1 MQKEAQAVSEEVD
14 VAIWQGVQ
22 DPPLAKKLRE
32 FLSGH
37 GLTELAM
44 VPTFDPLDC
53 LYVNN
58 ISVCYV
64 NKHVCFQPERSLI
77 NVNLTPN
84 RTPCFRGYPRSMH
97 L

>member
-44 VPTFDPLDC
+44 VPT
-53 LYVNN
+53 
-58 ISVCYV
+58 
-64 NKHVCFQPERSLI
+64 
-77 NVNLTPN
+77 LTLGLFI
-84 RTPCFRGYPRSMH
+84 C
-97 L
+97 